1 MFENLKKLG
10 ELKKIADIISKE
22 KILITKNEIEI
33 LINGKFEIEEI
44 KISENLTKQ
53 EIEKNL
59 KDCINEA
66 IKKMQLSLMNKMQDF
81 K

>member
-33 LINGKFEIEEI
+33 LINGKLEIEEI